1 MEEQFDDHRNGN
13 AGQSHSQ
20 ESQSGR
26 ERVLDRTPDHSVTAT
41 MSTAH
46 KNGALFLLHQIAKL
60 MTAFYAQTVVKS
72 MYKGQQLVTSRVE
85 RTVTI
90 TPSADEETRRR
101 GAEMQLPGDRRKV
114 ERWRAPPRLC

>member
-26 ERVLDRTPDHSVTAT
+26 ERVLARTPDHFRYRYDDTS
-41 MSTAH
+41 H
-46 KNGALFLLHQIAKL
+46 INGALFLLHQIAKL

-72 MYKGQQLVTSRVE
+72 MYKGQQLVTSRV
-85 RTVTI
+85 
-90 TPSADEETRRR
+90 
-101 GAEMQLPGDRRKV
+101 
-114 ERWRAPPRLC
+114 